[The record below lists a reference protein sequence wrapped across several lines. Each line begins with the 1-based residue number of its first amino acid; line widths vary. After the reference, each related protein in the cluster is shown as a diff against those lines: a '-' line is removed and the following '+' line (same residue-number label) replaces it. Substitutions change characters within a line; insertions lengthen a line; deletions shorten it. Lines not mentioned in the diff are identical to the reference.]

1 MAKPFKRRG
10 LAIMRLMVALGVGTV
25 VLVAALVAGASWPVG
40 VTIGWG
46 ASAALVLAQ
55 TWGSVARMS
64 PAETAEHAQAED
76 LSRGTADLVVL
87 SASTASLVAVGYI
100 LIRAGDH
107 HGTDKV
113 LLVGLAIVSVAL
125 SWATVHTIYAL
136 RYGDL
141 YYRGTVGGIDFEGG
155 EPDYHDF
162 GYLAFTI
169 GMTYQVSDTNLKTKQ
184 IRRIATRHALLSY
197 LFGAV
202 ILAVAIN
209 TVSSLLR

>member
-184 IRRIATRHALLSY
+184 IRRVATRHALLSY

>member
-25 VLVAALVAGASWPVG
+25 VLVVALVAGASWPVG

-184 IRRIATRHALLSY
+184 IRRVATRHALLSY